1 MQWLLFLG
9 QQCKYQ
15 KNVWKLFKAN
25 NKHTRTVNFVFL
37 VNFEKIYD
45 VVLVFLLL
53 NLNMKMLVGSS
64 MSYHLFLYVQYF
76 IAFLFFSLYFV
87 FFHVCFIPFVEV
99 FHKGNLKKSHLMS
112 HYPEKIYLFKVKN
125 WNIWKRQAICSML
138 TIKTPERYQWRHFGV
153 YC

>member
-1 MQWLLFLG
+1 MCENSSKLTTNTPELLTLS
-9 QQCKYQ
+9 
-15 KNVWKLFKAN
+15 
-25 NKHTRTVNFVFL
+25 
-37 VNFEKIYD
+37 
-45 VVLVFLLL
+45 FLLTL
-53 NLNMKMLVGSS
+53 RRFMTLFWCFFCWIWTWKCWLGLL
-64 MSYHLFLYVQYF
+64 HLFLYVQYF